1 MAFAIQGARLDGGQL
16 CSPNRT
22 SSPRRACGHSPGS
35 ARGAGLVAF
44 SLALLA
50 GCGGASGGAA
60 TVEVPAPGPAPAP
73 AAKEPFDL
81 EKALAREV
89 GELPAREIR
98 AADWSARAFGAGE
111 AKIEQKEKLVAISIP
126 LGTDSH
132 VECFVYKT
140 MLDSGEVMRNF
151 IELLDPAKVE
161 ISRVVPWEVSV
172 HRESPAVF
180 VQALYLIPKAG
191 GKAAGLLKI
200 ALHADRAHPIACLHD
215 EVGYVRTFERLT
227 KGLFDSFES
236 KSEAPKPEY
245 TDTLILRLGKVPV
258 GFETSDL
265 LEDEDGQRR
274 WFSRS
279 ATFLPQDAKSLHLE
293 DDASNVLI
301 DPQGRIKGGVWI
313 ETSRGKTNHRIEL
326 SQKKNFEYEYSGEV
340 EGKQVRGTFTPAA
353 KAWLTSP
360 VATASALARLLKK
373 KGAFDLKQQEYMPG
387 VDPTKPVDVQYL
399 RDASGA
405 VTVSMR
411 TMRLVGSL
419 APDGRPEALELSAGP
434 PKLTIQ
440 RAYVRGKL

>member
-1 MAFAIQGARLDGGQL
+1 MALAIQGARLDGGQL
-16 CSPNRT
+16 CSPNMT
-22 SSPRRACGHSPGS
+22 SWPRRARGRAPGY
-35 ARGAGLVAF
+35 ARGAGLVALT
-44 SLALLA
+44 LALLA
-50 GCGGASGGAA
+50 GCGGTGGAA
-60 TVEVPAPGPAPAP
+60 PAESPEPGPAPAP
-73 AAKEPFDL
+73 AAKEPFNI
-81 EKALAREV
+81 EEALARET
-89 GELPAREIR
+89 GELPARELR

-111 AKIEQKEKLVAISIP
+111 AKIEPKEKLVAISIP
-126 LGTDSH
+126 LGTDTH
-132 VECFVYKT
+132 VECFVYNT
-140 MLDSGEVMRNF
+140 MLDSGEVIRNF

-161 ISRVVPWEVSV
+161 VARVVPWEVSV

-180 VQALYLIPKAG
+180 VQALYLVPTAG

-200 ALHADRAHPIACLHD
+200 ALHADRARPIACLHD
-215 EVGYVRTFERLT
+215 EVGYVRTFERLA

-236 KSEAPKPEY
+236 KSAAPKPEY
-245 TDTLILRLGKVPV
+245 TDTVILRLDKVPV

-265 LEDEDGQRR
+265 LKDEGGQRR

-279 ATFLPQDAKSLHLE
+279 ATFLPRDPKSLHIE
-293 DDASNVLI
+293 DEASNVLI
-301 DPQGRIKGGVWI
+301 DPQGQIKEGVWI
-313 ETSRGKTNHRIEL
+313 ETSGGKANHRIEL

-340 EGKQVRGTFTPAA
+340 EGKKVQGTFTPAA
-353 KAWLTSP
+353 KAWLASP

-373 KGAFDLKQQEYMPG
+373 KGSFDLKQQEYMPS

-405 VTVSMR
+405 VTVSLK

-419 APDGRPEALELSAGP
+419 APDGRPEAFEISAGP